1 MSSILKR
8 NQKIAPQ
15 KKTRQEHA
23 EDALYREVWEEVN
36 NEKTIKFI
44 KKYQNHM
51 LAGALII
58 MIIAT
63 GFQIGVRHIN
73 NTRLQTA
80 EQYEAAV
87 QTVDANELA
96 KFADDASGA
105 TSDLALFQ
113 AYLLDNDIKKLE
125 QLANDGHTRDFRDL
139 AKIHIVGVRGD
150 EMTASQVEKLLSDLD
165 TKSSPFYYTAALTIA
180 QKYLS
185 DGNRDKANKWLD
197 KIINDTAAPA
207 SIMATATTLK

>member
-44 KKYQNHM
+44 KKYQNQM
-51 LAGALII
+51 MAGALII

-63 GFQIGVRHIN
+63 GFQIGMRHIN
-73 NTRLQTA
+73 NVKMQTA
-80 EQYEAAV
+80 ERYEAAV

-96 KFADDASGA
+96 KFAGDTSGA

-113 AYLLDNDIKKLE
+113 AYVLDNDIQKLE
-125 QLANDGHTRDFRDL
+125 QLASNGHTRDFRDL
-139 AKIHIVGVRGD
+139 AKLHIVSIRGD
-150 EMTASQVEKLLSDLD
+150 EMTADAVQDMLSDMD
-165 TKSSPFYYTAALTIA
+165 TKSSPFYYTASLTIA
-180 QKYLS
+180 QKYLA
-185 DGNRDKANKWLD
+185 DGNREMANKWLN
-197 KIINDTAAPA
+197 KIVNDNEAPA
-207 SIMATATTLK
+207 SLMSIATTLK

>member
-44 KKYQNHM
+44 KKYQRQ
-51 LAGALII
+51 LIAGALLI

-63 GFQIGVRHIN
+63 GFQIGMRHIN
-73 NTRLQTA
+73 NARLQTA
-80 EQYEAAV
+80 ERYEAAV
-87 QTVDANELA
+87 QTIDANELV
-96 KFADDASGA
+96 KFANDTSGA

-113 AYLLDNDIKKLE
+113 AYLLDNDIQKLE
-125 QLANDGHTRDFRDL
+125 QLANNGHTRDFRDL
-139 AKIHIVGVRGD
+139 AKLHIVSIRGD
-150 EMTASQVEKLLSDLD
+150 EMTAEDVQKTLSDMN
-165 TKSSPFYYTAALTIA
+165 TKSSPFYYTATLTIA
-180 QKYLS
+180 QKYLA
-185 DGNRDKANKWLD
+185 DGNREMVNKWLN
-197 KIINDTAAPA
+197 KIVNDNEAPA
-207 SIMATATTLK
+207 SVMSIATTLK

>member
-44 KKYQNHM
+44 KKYQRHM
-51 LAGALII
+51 LAGALVVL
-58 MIIAT
+58 IIAT

-73 NTRLQTA
+73 NIRIQTA
-80 EQYEAAV
+80 ERYEAAV
-87 QTVDANELA
+87 QTVDANALA
-96 KFADDASGA
+96 QFANDASGA

-113 AYLLDNDIKKLE
+113 AYLIDKDINKLN
-125 QLANDGHTRDFRDL
+125 QLATDGHTRDFRDL
-139 AKIHIVGVRGD
+139 AKLHIVSIQGD
-150 EMTASQVEKLLSDLD
+150 EMTSDQVKEILSDMD
-165 TKSSPFYYTAALTIA
+165 TKSSPFYYTAILTMA
-180 QKYLS
+180 QKYLA
-185 DGNRDKANKWLD
+185 DGNRELASKWLD
-197 KIINDTAAPA
+197 KIINDPDAPA
-207 SIMATATTLK
+207 SIVSTATTLK

>member
-44 KKYQNHM
+44 KKYQRQ
-51 LAGALII
+51 LIAGALLI

-63 GFQIGVRHIN
+63 GFQIGMRHIN
-73 NTRLQTA
+73 NARLQTA
-80 EQYEAAV
+80 ERYEAAV

-96 KFADDASGA
+96 KFANDTSGA

-113 AYLLDNDIKKLE
+113 AYLLDNDIQKLE
-125 QLANDGHTRDFRDL
+125 QLANNGHTRDFRDL
-139 AKIHIVGVRGD
+139 AKLHIVSIRGD
-150 EMTASQVEKLLSDLD
+150 EMTAEDVQKTLSDMN
-165 TKSSPFYYTAALTIA
+165 TKSSPFYYTATLTIA
-180 QKYLS
+180 QKYLA
-185 DGNRDKANKWLD
+185 DGNREMANKWLN
-197 KIINDTAAPA
+197 KIVNDNEAPA
-207 SIMATATTLK
+207 SVMSIATTLK

>member
-44 KKYQNHM
+44 KKYQNQM
-51 LAGALII
+51 MAGALII

-63 GFQIGVRHIN
+63 GFQIGMRHIN
-73 NTRLQTA
+73 NVKMQTA
-80 EQYEAAV
+80 ERYEAAV

-96 KFADDASGA
+96 KFAGDTSGA
-105 TSDLALFQ
+105 TSDLARFQ
-113 AYLLDNDIKKLE
+113 AYVLDNDIQKLE
-125 QLANDGHTRDFRDL
+125 QLASNGHTRDFRDL
-139 AKIHIVGVRGD
+139 AKLHIVSIRGD
-150 EMTASQVEKLLSDLD
+150 EMTADAVQDMLSDMD
-165 TKSSPFYYTAALTIA
+165 TKSSPFYYTASLTIA
-180 QKYLS
+180 QKYLA
-185 DGNRDKANKWLD
+185 DGNREMANKWLN
-197 KIINDTAAPA
+197 KIVNDNEAPA
-207 SIMATATTLK
+207 SVMSIATTLK

>member
-44 KKYQNHM
+44 KKYQRHM
-51 LAGALII
+51 LAGALVVL
-58 MIIAT
+58 IIAT

-73 NTRLQTA
+73 NTRIQTA
-80 EQYEAAV
+80 ERYEAAV
-87 QTVDANELA
+87 QTVDANTLA
-96 KFADDASGA
+96 QFANDASGA

-113 AYLLDNDIKKLE
+113 AYLIDKDINKLN
-125 QLANDGHTRDFRDL
+125 QLATDGHTRDFRDL
-139 AKIHIVGVRGD
+139 AKLHIVSIQGD
-150 EMTASQVEKLLSDLD
+150 EMTSDQVKEMLSDMD
-165 TKSSPFYYTAALTIA
+165 TKSSPFYYTAILTMA
-180 QKYLS
+180 QKYLA
-185 DGNRDKANKWLD
+185 DDNRELANKLLD
-197 KIINDTAAPA
+197 KIINDADAPA
-207 SIMATATTLK
+207 SIVSTATTLK